1 MSTIVYDA
9 AAVTTLLPPI
19 DAPDAQSTDRRG
31 LRIGRYP
38 VVLPNVRDARLH
50 LALVTIGIFVI
61 GIGHLGFR
69 LSVPQILAAALAAAS
84 IEVTITMR
92 RTATIIWPASALQ
105 TASSTALLLRVEGT
119 SSHDLWT
126 TNGWYYFAGIAAFG
140 VLTKH
145 IVRTRRGHIFNPSN
159 IALSLAFLL
168 FGSRRIE
175 PLDFWWAPLRG
186 PMVLA
191 YAVII
196 TGGLLI
202 CHRLKLLGMGLAF
215 WTTLAVGLGVLAATA
230 HSITARWSLTPIQG
244 AHFWFVVLTSP
255 EILIFLFFMLTDP
268 RTVPAGRVGRVV
280 FGVLVAGL
288 GSLLM
293 APWHTEF
300 GVKVGLL
307 VSLAIVCA
315 SRPLIERHLP
325 SPGSPDDDPR
335 RWLRTT
341 LGVTRRP
348 GVAVIVVV
356 VITWAAAVAVSGLP
370 ARAAHQPPL
379 PSIDITEVD
388 PSSLPTVTIDPRVA
402 GVSAHLATPAGA
414 QELAATLAFNLEV
427 EQEALRIRDASLL
440 PAVDHGDRLRAQEAT
455 INAARPGDSI
465 VVPTYVFHTLHLIVV
480 FPGGAQRGPN
490 AGLVATATE
499 VDVTYS
505 PDGTEVGRSEHPVE
519 VTFALRQA
527 ISDRWLNTAVLPPPD

>member
-1 MSTIVYDA
+1 M
-9 AAVTTLLPPI
+9 TTLVPPI
-19 DAPDAQSTDRRG
+19 DAPDAQATDRRG

-38 VVLPNVRDARLH
+38 VVLPNIRDARLH
-50 LALVTIGIFVI
+50 LALVTICIFVI

-119 SSHDLWT
+119 SSHDLWAMK
-126 TNGWYYFAGIAAFG
+126 GWYYFAGIAAFG
-140 VLTKH
+140 VITKH
-145 IVRTRRGHIFNPSN
+145 IVRTRRGHVFNPSN
-159 IALSLAFLL
+159 IALSLAFLA

-175 PLDFWWAPLRG
+175 PLDFWWTPLRS

-191 YAVII
+191 YAVIV
-196 TGGLLI
+196 TGGVLI
-202 CHRLKLLGMGLAF
+202 CRRLKLLGMGLAF
-215 WTTLAVGLGVLAATA
+215 WSTLAVGLGVLAATH

-268 RTVPAGRVGRVV
+268 RTVPAGRVARVV
-280 FGVLVAGL
+280 FGVLVGGL
-288 GSLLM
+288 GSLLL

-307 VSLAIVCA
+307 VSLAIACA
-315 SRPLIERHLP
+315 SRPLIERRLP
-325 SPGSPDDDPR
+325 SPGSPDDNPR
-335 RWLRTT
+335 RWLASVLGTGRRLAIAV
-341 LGVTRRP
+341 LGVV
-348 GVAVIVVV
+348 GVVA
-356 VITWAAAVAVSGLP
+356 WAASVAFSGLP

-379 PSIDITEVD
+379 PTIAISDID

-414 QELAATLAFNLEV
+414 QELAAALAFNLEV
-427 EQEALRIRDASLL
+427 EQEALRTRDASLL
-440 PAVDHGDRLRAQEAT
+440 PAVDHGDRLKAQQAT
-455 INAARPGDSI
+455 INATRPGDPI
-465 VVPTYVFHTLHLIVV
+465 VVATYVFHALHLIVV
-480 FPGGAQRGPN
+480 FPGGAQRGAN

-505 PDGTEVGRSEHPVE
+505 PAGTELGRSERAVE
-519 VTFALRQA
+519 LTFALRQA
-527 ISDRWLNTAVLPPPD
+527 ISDRWLLTATLPPSN